1 MTQNIIN
8 QINQL
13 RQVVDKHN
21 IAYHRDDDPLISD
34 ADFDKIRKELTEIE
48 ENYPELLGKCHK
60 YTEIGSKILEKFN
73 KVKHSKPML
82 SLSNAFSRQDLEDF
96 VVKCQRFLGVLPRK
110 DVDLF
115 NLNQSRG
122 DLELFCELK
131 IDGLSFSARFEDGK
145 FMQAATRGDGEVGED
160 ITQNVTMIKNFPL
173 ILGVKNPPKILEVR
187 GEIYMSKIDFKNL
200 NKRQEESGK
209 NFFANPRNAAAGSLR
224 QLDSKVTESRN
235 LKYFAYGLG
244 EYSGDFKCDSQ
255 AKLHQ
260 LLSKFNF
267 ITEKNAKL
275 LQNLDEVM
283 DNYQK
288 IYNQKYFFDYD
299 IDGMVYKINDFSL
312 QNRLGFI
319 SKSPRWAIAHKFAA
333 EKAKTKIKKITIQI
347 GRTGSLTPV
356 AELEPVNVGGVLV
369 SRATL
374 HNKDEIERKDIREG
388 DIVIVQRAGDVIPQI
403 ISVDKLVRSYD
414 YLRFNFPK
422 NCPSCNSEVVEL
434 ADDVVI
440 RCPNNYGCEAQ
451 IKENLKHFVS
461 KDAFNI
467 DGLGKRQ
474 IDSFFD
480 EGRVKNFVDI
490 FTLEKREKINL
501 FAENSLYKKEN
512 WGEKSINNLFIA
524 INETRKI
531 DLHRFIYAIAIRHIG
546 QKNSKLLAKYFV
558 SFENFLERL
567 IKMSKLENFEE
578 SEQYQE
584 FKNIDG
590 IGSKIAESVIKYFSY
605 QENTDLLKLLSQ
617 ELEVI
622 NYKIIKSDS
631 EFSGKI
637 IVFTGTMTNMSRAEA
652 KDRAEKMGMKVLNSI
667 SKKTDFLIAGKN
679 SGSKLK
685 KAEEFGITTLSEEE
699 WIKTI

>member
-1 MTQNIIN
+1 MTQNIVN

-21 IAYHRDDDPLISD
+21 VAYHRDDDPLISD

-48 ENYPELLGKCHK
+48 GNYPELLGKCHK
-60 YTEIGSKILEKFN
+60 YNEIGSKILEKFN
-73 KVKHSKPML
+73 KVKHSKSML

-96 VVKCQRFLGVLPRK
+96 LAKCQRFLGVFPCK

-115 NLNQSRG
+115 NVEKNKS
-122 DLELFCELK
+122 DLDLFCELK
-131 IDGLSFSARFEDGK
+131 IDGLSFSARFENGK

-160 ITQNVTMIKNFPL
+160 ITQNVSMIKNFPL
-173 ILGVKNPPKILEVR
+173 ILEVKNSPKILEVR
-187 GEIYMSKIDFKNL
+187 GEIYMSKIDFQNL

-209 NFFANPRNAAAGSLR
+209 KIFANPRNAAAGSLR

-255 AKLHQ
+255 AQLHQ
-260 LLSKFNF
+260 FLSKFNF

-288 IYNQKYFFDYD
+288 IYNQKYLFDYD
-299 IDGMVYKINDFSL
+299 IDGMVYKINNFSL

-388 DIVIVQRAGDVIPQI
+388 DTAIVQRAGDVIPQI

-414 YLRFNFPK
+414 YPKFNFPK
-422 NCPSCNSEVVEL
+422 NCPICDSEVVEL
-434 ADDVVI
+434 EDDVVI

-490 FTLEKREKINL
+490 FTLEKREKVNL

-524 INETRKI
+524 VNEKRKI
-531 DLHRFIYAIAIRHIG
+531 DLHRLIYAIAIRHIG

-567 IKMSKLENFEE
+567 IKMAELKNFEE

-605 QENTDLLKLLSQ
+605 QKNTDLLKLLLQ

-631 EFSGKI
+631 EFSDKT
-637 IVFTGTMTNMSRAEA
+637 IVFTGAMTNMSRAEA
-652 KDRAEKMGMKVLNSI
+652 KDIAEKMGMKVSNSI
-667 SKKTDFLIAGKN
+667 SKKTDFLVAGKN

-685 KAEEFGITTLSEEE
+685 KAEEFGIKTLSEED

>member
-1 MTQNIIN
+1 
-8 QINQL
+8 
-13 RQVVDKHN
+13 
-21 IAYHRDDDPLISD
+21 
-34 ADFDKIRKELTEIE
+34 
-48 ENYPELLGKCHK
+48 
-60 YTEIGSKILEKFN
+60 
-73 KVKHSKPML
+73 
-82 SLSNAFSRQDLEDF
+82 
-96 VVKCQRFLGVLPRK
+96 
-110 DVDLF
+110 
-115 NLNQSRG
+115 
-122 DLELFCELK
+122 
-131 IDGLSFSARFEDGK
+131 
-145 FMQAATRGDGEVGED
+145 
-160 ITQNVTMIKNFPL
+160 
-173 ILGVKNPPKILEVR
+173 
-187 GEIYMSKIDFKNL
+187 
-200 NKRQEESGK
+200 
-209 NFFANPRNAAAGSLR
+209 ANPRNAAAGSSR

-255 AKLHQ
+255 AQLHQ
-260 LLSKFNF
+260 FLSKFNF

-288 IYNQKYFFDYD
+288 IYNQKYLFDYD
-299 IDGMVYKINDFSL
+299 IDGMVYKINNFSL

-388 DIVIVQRAGDVIPQI
+388 DTAIVQRAGDVIPQI

-414 YLRFNFPK
+414 YPKFNFPK
-422 NCPSCNSEVVEL
+422 NCPICDSEVVEL
-434 ADDVVI
+434 EDDVVI

-490 FTLEKREKINL
+490 FTLEKREKVNL

-524 INETRKI
+524 VNEKRKI
-531 DLHRFIYAIAIRHIG
+531 DLHRLIYAIAIRHIG

-567 IKMSKLENFEE
+567 IKMAELKNFEE

-605 QENTDLLKLLSQ
+605 QKNTDLLKLLLQ

-631 EFSGKI
+631 EFSDKT
-637 IVFTGTMTNMSRAEA
+637 IVFTGAMTNMSRAEA
-652 KDRAEKMGMKVLNSI
+652 KDIAEKMGMKVSNSI
-667 SKKTDFLIAGKN
+667 SKKTDFLVAGKN

-685 KAEEFGITTLSEEE
+685 KAEEFGIKTLSEED